1 MILYVCFWETHKN
14 PPPTCLPF
22 LKVLVYFSSIYIRH
36 TLQSGYGPT
45 MGPSEKGDPEPSEK
59 ATPLTKITVLIQIAL
74 LISSKVLISNMT
86 PVFSK
91 SSPRLRKSGNLSPK
105 FKIFC
110 FCPKFEGA
118 HFKHINIFFF
128 KFQPKNTWIRRF
140 WYHVKSFFSFCI
152 ILCNFKT

>member
-1 MILYVCFWETHKN
+1 
-14 PPPTCLPF
+14 
-22 LKVLVYFSSIYIRH
+22 
-36 TLQSGYGPT
+36 

-118 HFKHINIFFF
+118 HFKTYQYIFFQIPTYKYMNKAF
-128 KFQPKNTWIRRF
+128 LVQF
-140 WYHVKSFFSFCI
+140 
-152 ILCNFKT
+152 